1 MPEGGTLR
9 EGWMIVI
16 RLRGSL
22 YSSGAWQVINNK
34 RREGK
39 YYDVGCQDIFG
50 YY

>member
-1 MPEGGTLR
+1 MPEGVALR

-16 RLRGSL
+16 RLRGSTQSL
-22 YSSGAWQVINNK
+22 CQVINNK

>member
-1 MPEGGTLR
+1 MPEGGGGALG

-16 RLRGSL
+16 RFWGSIQSL
-22 YSSGAWQVINNK
+22 CQVINNK
-34 RREGK
+34 RRKGK